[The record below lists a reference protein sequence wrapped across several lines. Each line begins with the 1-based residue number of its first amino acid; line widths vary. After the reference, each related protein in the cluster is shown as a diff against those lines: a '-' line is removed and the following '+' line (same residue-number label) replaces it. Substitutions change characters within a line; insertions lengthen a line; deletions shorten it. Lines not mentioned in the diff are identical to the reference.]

1 MRKHNTMKKAQF
13 SKRSKS
19 KQSGRSKSKQ
29 SRSKSKQSR
38 SKQSRSKR
46 SIKSTRR
53 TKKIFFHKKN
63 KSVKKIFRGG
73 DEAKY
78 PQVYGI
84 ENRSVLYPI
93 SKYGIPAGPFDPPA
107 LSNGPN
113 GNGTYPGVLYGVYGG
128 NGGGGHKR
136 SGYKRSGHKRSGYK
150 RSGYKRSGHKR
161 SGHKRSG
168 HKRKVRRSK
177 YHGGGGSQSTFFPQP
192 VVNATR
198 SLTGGLTEIAN
209 GFGGYTNSNSLNP
222 MPYSQPALD
231 ANVKYVRTDFP
242 NVAEYYNKA
251 DGYVSNL

>member
-1 MRKHNTMKKAQF
+1 MKKAQF

-19 KQSGRSKSKQ
+19 KQSGGSKSKQ
-29 SRSKSKQSR
+29 SRSKQSR
-38 SKQSRSKR
+38 SKSKQSRSKR

-84 ENRSVLYPI
+84 ENRSVLYTS

-136 SGYKRSGHKRSGYK
+136 SGH
-150 RSGYKRSGHKR
+150 KRSGHKR

>member
-13 SKRSKS
+13 SKTRGGLKYKLSRF
-19 KQSGRSKSKQ
+19 GRSGG
-29 SRSKSKQSR
+29 SKSKQSR

-46 SIKSTRR
+46 H

-73 DEAKY
+73 DDAKY

-128 NGGGGHKR
+128 NGGGG
-136 SGYKRSGHKRSGYK
+136 YK
-150 RSGYKRSGHKR
+150 RSGYKR

-209 GFGGYTNSNSLNP
+209 GFGGYTNSDSLNP
-222 MPYSQPALD
+222 MPYAQPSLD
-231 ANVKYVRTDFP
+231 ENVKYVRTD
-242 NVAEYYNKA
+242 
-251 DGYVSNL
+251 